1 MYCGIPLIKNAA
13 LYFRVKCIFE
23 NMKKETDIDKNLQK
37 NGVTE
42 FFIKQNL
49 NYLLG
54 GIKSQEFLKSTP
66 K

>member
-1 MYCGIPLIKNAA
+1 
-13 LYFRVKCIFE
+13 
-23 NMKKETDIDKNLQK
+23 MKKETDIDKNLQK

>member
-1 MYCGIPLIKNAA
+1 
-13 LYFRVKCIFE
+13 
-23 NMKKETDIDKNLQK
+23 MKKETDIDKNLQKK